1 MTRRALS
8 LLAVAALAALTVGV
22 MKQVGVGRGLELET
36 VDARFRIRGPVTP
49 PADVV
54 LVQVDE
60 TTLSEMQQ
68 RWPFPRAQQARPD
81 RPAGGGEAARDRD
94 RPPVHRADHRR
105 RRQRADRR
113 DRQRRPRRARH
124 HHGRR
129 PGRHERARGRRCRQR
144 HRRARRQRT
153 DADRSGRRDPA
164 RGLPGRRPRELRG
177 RDRRGGD
184 ESPGRS
190 VRRRPHVDRLRG
202 PAADRCPPTRI
213 RRCCTDTCHPRRSEN
228 KIVVVG
234 TEALRLKDAST
245 TSTTDGSLMS
255 GPEVQ
260 GNAIA
265 TVLANLPLRSPG
277 GIVGIALIVLM
288 AALAPLAAAFVRP
301 LGAVDHRRAR
311 RRRLA
316 RRRPGAVRRRPDRP
330 RRAPADRL
338 RGRRHRRA
346 RPHARRATDRT
357 RTDARGRPPQA
368 AAADARRRDRRLP
381 ARGAARPRRHGR
393 RLSGRAAG
401 PRAARWRSR

>member
-1 MTRRALS
+1 
-8 LLAVAALAALTVGV
+8 
-22 MKQVGVGRGLELET
+22 
-36 VDARFRIRGPVTP
+36 
-49 PADVV
+49 
-54 LVQVDE
+54 
-60 TTLSEMQQ
+60 MQQ

-144 HRRARRQRT
+144 HRRARRQRA
-153 DADRSGRRDPA
+153 DAARPGRRDPA
-164 RGLPGRRPRELRG
+164 RRLPGRRPRELRG

-190 VRRRPHVDRLRG
+190 VRRRPHVDPTTRARRR
-202 PAADRCPPTRI
+202 PCRPTRI
-213 RRCCTDTCHPRRSEN
+213 RRCCADACHPRRSEN

-234 TEALRLKDAST
+234 TEALRLKDVST

-301 LGAVDHRRAR
+301 LAAVAIGAAR

-316 RRRPGAVRRRPDRP
+316 SRRPGAVRRRPDRP
-330 RRAPADRL
+330 RRAPAGRL

-346 RPHARRATDRT
+346 RPHARRAADRAGGT
-357 RTDARGRPPQA
+357 
-368 AAADARRRDRRLP
+368 DARRRPTQAPLPTLVDEIGGFRLEELLGRGGMGVVYRAEQPGLDRKVAVKVIAPGTPPTRASASASP
-381 ARGAARPRRHGR
+381 ARRGSRRRSITRTSSPSTRRARTPD
-393 RLSGRAAG
+393 SST
-401 PRAARWRSR
+401 W